1 MITLQTGLPGA
12 GKTLYM
18 LNFIKALS
26 EKENR
31 PVYYSGIPDLNLPW
45 IEFEPQEWFTLPPG
59 SIVVIDEC
67 QRVFRPRQHGSNVP
81 EFVAKL
87 ETHRHL
93 GIDLFLITQHPML
106 VDANVRKLVGRHFHS
121 VRAFGMNGARI
132 HEWQQVK
139 ENCDKSRSDSV
150 QHVFKY
156 PKESFGWYKSA
167 EVHTHKARIPMKVW
181 MLAALLVL
189 IPVLIWWVYMGL
201 QNKMSGADSQP
212 GQQTISAPGRD
223 AFAAPGRSMS
233 GRVMSQSEFM
243 AGHNPRVPG
252 LAYTA
257 PVYDRVT
264 EPTRAPYPAACAATA
279 DRCTCFSQQAT
290 KLDMP
295 DDLCRS
301 IVKDGFFMAWDE
313 DKGRGDRPGRS
324 SPVAPARERDR
335 DEVQAGAGLGG
346 FNTTR
351 VASAEPVS
359 TVKPPESQQTGAKGR
374 ATAP

>member
-45 IEFEPQEWFTLPPG
+45 IEFKPEEWFTLPPG
-59 SIVVIDEC
+59 SIAVIDEC
-67 QRVFRPRQHGSNVP
+67 QRVFRPRMHGSSVP
-81 EFVAKL
+81 EYVAKL

-139 ENCDKSRSDSV
+139 ENCDKNRSDSV
-150 QHVFKY
+150 QHIFKY
-156 PKESFGWYKSA
+156 PKESFAWYKSA

-181 MLAALLVL
+181 MLIALLIL

-201 QNKMSGADSQP
+201 QKKMTGGDSLP
-212 GQQTISAPGRD
+212 GQQTIAVPGRDVGSAPGR
-223 AFAAPGRSMS
+223 SIS
-233 GRVMSQSEFM
+233 GRVMSQSEFLTQ
-243 AGHNPRVPG
+243 HVPRVPG

-264 EPTRAPYPAACAATA
+264 EPTKAPYPAACAATA
-279 DRCTCFSQQAT
+279 TRCECFSQQAT

-295 DDLCRS
+295 EALCRS

-313 DKGRGDRPGRS
+313 DKGRVGDRPGRV
-324 SPVAPARERDR
+324 SPVAASSHEREA
-335 DEVQAGAGLGG
+335 VPPGAGLGG

-359 TVKPPESQQTGAKGR
+359 TVTPPDNGGGPGKGR
-374 ATAP
+374 SISP

>member
-18 LNFIKALS
+18 LNFIKDLA

-31 PVYYSGIPDLNLPW
+31 TVYYSGIPDLNLPW
-45 IEFEPQEWFTLPPG
+45 VEFQPEKWFELPPN

-67 QRVFRPRQHGSNVP
+67 QRVFRPRMHGSAVP

-121 VRAFGMNGARI
+121 VRAFGMHGARI

-181 MLAALLVL
+181 VLLAIVLLL
-189 IPVLIWWVYMGL
+189 PVLVGWIYMRL
-201 QNKMSGADSQP
+201 QAKIHPDAVPAQLSS
-212 GQQTISAPGRD
+212 SATGS
-223 AFAAPGRSMS
+223 AVPGRSFN
-233 GRVMSQSEFM
+233 GQVMSADEYLAQQ
-243 AGHNPRVPG
+243 NPRVPG

-257 PVYDRVT
+257 PVFDKVT
-264 EPTRAPYPAACAATA
+264 QPTRAPYPAACAATKS
-279 DRCTCFSQQAT
+279 RCQCYTQQAT
-290 KLDMP
+290 KLEMP
-295 DDLCRS
+295 ESLCRS
-301 IVKDGFFMAWDE
+301 IAADGFFVAWE
-313 DKGRGDRPGRS
+313 DGERGRGRAEAFQRPVQAS
-324 SPVAPARERDR
+324 VQPA
-335 DEVQAGAGLGG
+335 EVQAGSGLAG

-359 TVKPPESQQTGAKGR
+359 TVNPPTQSDHQQGR
-374 ATAP
+374 ARSIAR